1 LIVKRKTAFTLIEL
15 LVVVAIIALLISILL
30 PSLSRARELSKRT
43 ICAANLR
50 GIGQACKVY
59 SNDNEDYWPIAWP
72 YNIAP
77 TQVVPIAQFD
87 TTNSIGKPE
96 LRDRTQPKIT
106 TTACFWL
113 LVQGG
118 GVSTKQFV
126 CPSSGDVTDSTTTLD
141 AYKDFSSDQSVSY
154 GYQWP
159 WAQEP
164 SSTAP
169 RPGLAYAY
177 EGRDSNMALTADRGP
192 FGTAGGYDTTQG
204 EPEACTFDD
213 NSSPSFWSKFN
224 SANHQREGQNVGYQD
239 AHVEFQKRP
248 IAGVNNE
255 NIYTVWQ
262 TTYPITTH
270 LTEAAYFHGYR
281 LVYGTDASG
290 RLPRGNT
297 DAAIWP

>member
-59 SNDNEDYWPIAWP
+59 ATDNQDYWPMAWP
-72 YNIAP
+72 YNLGP
-77 TQVVPIAQFD
+77 TQVHPVSDFGSY
-87 TTNSIGKPE
+87 SIGKSE
-96 LRDRTQPKIT
+96 LRDRTQPYIT

-118 GVSTKQFV
+118 GVSTKQFI

-159 WAQEP
+159 WAEDKN
-164 SSTAP
+164 STAVV
-169 RPGLAYAY
+169 PGLAYAS
-177 EGRDSNMALTADRGP
+177 ESRDSSMALLADRGP

-204 EPEACTFDD
+204 DPKTCLYDD
-213 NSSPSFWSKFN
+213 NSNPSFWAQFN
-224 SANHQREGQNVGYQD
+224 SANHQKEGQNVGYED

-255 NIYTVWQ
+255 NVYTVWD
-262 TTYPITTH
+262 TDYPISTS
-270 LTEAAYFHGYR
+270 LQESNYFRGR
-281 LVYGTDASG
+281 IIDYGKNTGGDNPKGS
-290 RLPRGNT
+290 T
-297 DAAIWP
+297 DAAIFP